1 MNFSADRELNFQ
13 MTEMTEMTEVIKMTE
28 MIKMIKMTKMVKFI
42 KKSQKLIS
50 TKNNLL
56 ISRTAERHA
65 RGQKL
70 HYEKLFSVLIK
81 LNNIE

>member
-1 MNFSADRELNFQ
+1 MITMKK
-13 MTEMTEMTEVIKMTE
+13 MTEMTAICNKNDKNEIHQ
-28 MIKMIKMTKMVKFI
+28 